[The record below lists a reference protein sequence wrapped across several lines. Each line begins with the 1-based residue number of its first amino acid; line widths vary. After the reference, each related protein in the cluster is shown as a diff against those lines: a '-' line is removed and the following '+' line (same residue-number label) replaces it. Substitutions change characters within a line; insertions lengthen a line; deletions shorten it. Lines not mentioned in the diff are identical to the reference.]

1 MSKIENKIKSYYEN
15 ELRHDTHYQEICE
28 KAGLIKKERNIKGVF
43 FMKKTSLKIIGGVLL
58 LALVVGVGIGIG
70 VGVKNKT
77 NMQSV
82 VTMNLNPSI
91 TLTLDKE
98 GKVSSVNGN
107 NDEGKMI
114 VQDETL
120 VGLDYEDAINL
131 IVTVETNCGYFVKGN
146 CEADANHLSISIETN
161 LDKAAEKLATDIT
174 ATVNKKCE
182 ELGVKISNR
191 LEVEKTTNH
200 DALVKRA
207 MELDP
212 TLIQE
217 VANEMSSEKLVLYI
231 QSYQLERATLPTEEI
246 VELYNKVKE
255 YQVTIAEDTVEKN
268 VIEPLN
274 AIIGAAFDLASQTLT
289 TAMKSL
295 QDMYES
301 LFVSTTSIYQQSY
314 DSLKEQKAKVL
325 KARQDLANSTE
336 EDKEAKEADLALA
349 ESTLD
354 TLQKSLDSIKTSAKS
369 TLDKLETAI
378 TSAQTKLLEF
388 KNKLTTDIQAALTSS
403 AKEIDTAINTAKNNA
418 ISDFEKNYKSDIEAT
433 YNSIKAYKA
442 SLIEQMRTEA
452 KA

>member
-174 ATVNKKCE
+174 AD
-182 ELGVKISNR
+182 R
-191 LEVEKTTNH
+191 
-200 DALVKRA
+200 
-207 MELDP
+207 
-212 TLIQE
+212 
-217 VANEMSSEKLVLYI
+217 
-231 QSYQLERATLPTEEI
+231 
-246 VELYNKVKE
+246 
-255 YQVTIAEDTVEKN
+255 
-268 VIEPLN
+268 
-274 AIIGAAFDLASQTLT
+274 
-289 TAMKSL
+289 KS
-295 QDMYES
+295 
-301 LFVSTTSIYQQSY
+301 V
-314 DSLKEQKAKVL
+314 V
-325 KARQDLANSTE
+325 
-336 EDKEAKEADLALA
+336 
-349 ESTLD
+349 
-354 TLQKSLDSIKTSAKS
+354 
-369 TLDKLETAI
+369 
-378 TSAQTKLLEF
+378 
-388 KNKLTTDIQAALTSS
+388 
-403 AKEIDTAINTAKNNA
+403 
-418 ISDFEKNYKSDIEAT
+418 
-433 YNSIKAYKA
+433 
-442 SLIEQMRTEA
+442 
-452 KA
+452 

>member
-1 MSKIENKIKSYYEN
+1 MLFRS
-15 ELRHDTHYQEICE
+15 
-28 KAGLIKKERNIKGVF
+28 
-43 FMKKTSLKIIGGVLL
+43 
-58 LALVVGVGIGIG
+58 
-70 VGVKNKT
+70 
-77 NMQSV
+77 
-82 VTMNLNPSI
+82 
-91 TLTLDKE
+91 
-98 GKVSSVNGN
+98 
-107 NDEGKMI
+107 
-114 VQDETL
+114 
-120 VGLDYEDAINL
+120 
-131 IVTVETNCGYFVKGN
+131 
-146 CEADANHLSISIETN
+146 
-161 LDKAAEKLATDIT
+161 
-174 ATVNKKCE
+174 
-182 ELGVKISNR
+182 
-191 LEVEKTTNH
+191 
-200 DALVKRA
+200 
-207 MELDP
+207 
-212 TLIQE
+212 
-217 VANEMSSEKLVLYI
+217 

-418 ISDFEKNYKSDIEAT
+418 ISDFEKNYKSDIEST

-442 SLIEQMRTEA
+442 SLIEQMRAEA